1 MASINH
7 IEMPCGDP
15 QAAVSVLLGTLDA
28 VLGRMTDRE
37 RTDVAWHLASLAAR
51 LDPDLKKGWLH

>member
-1 MASINH
+1 MSGIDR
-7 IEMPCGDP
+7 IDMPCGDP

-28 VLGRMTDRE
+28 VLQRMSDKE